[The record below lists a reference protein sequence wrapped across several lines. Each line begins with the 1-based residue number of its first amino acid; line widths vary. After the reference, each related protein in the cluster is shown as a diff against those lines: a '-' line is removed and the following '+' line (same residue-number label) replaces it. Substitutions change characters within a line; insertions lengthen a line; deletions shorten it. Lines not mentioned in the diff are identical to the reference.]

1 MDKVKKKNNEIS
13 KKELKAA
20 QEVTEKISDQGKYW
34 WKISVPPTERSIS
47 VLDDVGTL
55 AATRTFLRYVAR
67 VSTDGGEEN
76 MEGWVC
82 SEKKLAGGST
92 SKPQLDEVNKVGTKK
107 S

>member
-47 VLDDVGTL
+47 VLNEDDTL

-82 SEKKLAGGST
+82 SEVDKKGKGT
-92 SKPQLDEVNKVGTKK
+92 PQLDEVNKDGTTK

>member
-47 VLDDVGTL
+47 VLNDDNTT
-55 AATRTFLRYVAR
+55 AATWKFLHYVAR
-67 VSTDGGEEN
+67 VSAEGVEDK
-76 MEGWVC
+76 EGWVC
-82 SEKKLAGGST
+82 SEVDKKGKGT
-92 SKPQLDEVNKVGTKK
+92 PQLDEVNKHGKTK